1 VDESGGDLILDG
13 KGQRIFDYG
22 ATLVKLWTESS
33 TIKQWELMD
42 HCTII
47 KLDTK
52 EIIIQLM
59 HFRSNFS

>member
-1 VDESGGDLILDG
+1 
-13 KGQRIFDYG
+13 
-22 ATLVKLWTESS
+22 
-33 TIKQWELMD
+33 MD

-59 HFRSNFS
+59 HFLEATLAKDLT